1 MWLIEW
7 GGELRTL
14 QTVAAN
20 LFCHLGILDNSP
32 MIYGTYDM
40 TILYQGLMDGQLV
53 ILCAM
58 EELNNFL
65 PKLIWTKSTSFS
77 PPAHKSQMEKREKS
91 KRKCSAHFFMTFFIL
106 ILPFLRLLKIKFD
119 SFGCV

>member
-20 LFCHLGILDNSP
+20 LCCYLGILDNSP
-32 MIYGTYDM
+32 MIYGTYGM

-58 EELNNFL
+58 EELNNFF
-65 PKLIWTKSTSFS
+65 TKTNLDKKYQFFTS
-77 PPAHKSQMEKREKS
+77 
-91 KRKCSAHFFMTFFIL
+91 CS
-106 ILPFLRLLKIKFD
+106 
-119 SFGCV
+119 